1 MTPTGST
8 VPEVCVQPHKLS
20 PALGTC
26 LLGSLA
32 SVVQSL
38 LGQTAAVVLTIP
50 HSTLWEVA
58 S

>member
-20 PALGTC
+20 HALGTC

-38 LGQTAAVVLTIP
+38 LGQTAAV
-50 HSTLWEVA
+50 
-58 S
+58 